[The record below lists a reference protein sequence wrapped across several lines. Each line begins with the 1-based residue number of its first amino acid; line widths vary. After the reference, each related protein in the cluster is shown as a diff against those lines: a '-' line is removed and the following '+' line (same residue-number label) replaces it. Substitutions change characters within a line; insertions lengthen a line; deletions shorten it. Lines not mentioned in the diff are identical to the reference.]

1 MALAPFTRPRSSV
14 DGKFFRLG
22 GTRFYV
28 KGAAYGPL
36 APPAGSEAPG
46 LASPEQTGRDF
57 ALIRELGANLI
68 RVYYAPP
75 QWFLDLAEANEL
87 KVLVNIPWNQQTCFL
102 DSARQRAEA
111 VQAVRHAVAGC
122 AGHPAVFAFSVANE
136 IPPDIVRWSGARAV
150 AEFINLLIAEAKGV
164 DSECLCT
171 YTNYPP
177 TEFLQPQSADFACFN
192 VYLHHRLALH
202 GYLARLQML
211 AGPKPLLLGE
221 FGLDSLRE
229 GEANKCTCLEWQI
242 EEAFRGGLAG
252 AIVFAFTDD
261 WWRAGQPV
269 QNWAMGLTTRE
280 RQPKDSFRSVQRM
293 FQAAPHFPLS
303 RFPKVSV
310 VVACYNGER
319 TLRACLDSLYRLN
332 YPDYEVI
339 LVDDG
344 STDGT
349 ARIAEA
355 YPKLRCFRHETN
367 LGLSIARNTGIA
379 AAAGEI
385 VAFTDCDCRADEDW
399 LYYLVG
405 DLVESDFAGI
415 GGPNL
420 LPPEDSPVAAVVM
433 ASPGGPAHVML
444 TDRQA
449 EHIPGCNMAF
459 YKRALNEIGGFDPI
473 FRKAGDDVDL
483 CWRLEQADYKIGFSP
498 SAFVWHYRRPT
509 IKEYLK
515 QQYGYGGAEALLV
528 RKHPE
533 GFNTLGGSVWR
544 GRIYTTP
551 KFAVLLRPPIIY
563 RGPFGSAGFQF
574 LYTPAPAV
582 TLTLCTN
589 LEYHAFVTL
598 PLWVLS
604 AVSLYMLPLAS
615 VSLLLSVGV
624 CAAAA
629 AQATL
634 PRNRV
639 RRWSRPLVAMLFFLQ
654 AHRARLGT
662 LPVPAD
668 LAAPAPRRPA
678 DAPVGEPPRQRPG
691 AGRGP
696 VLGRAED
703 QPAGLCGRVS
713 RTARAAGLA
722 LPGGHRLERIRRRGI
737 YNTRWSKIA
746 AHHRGPEYPGGKRLI
761 ACRLRPRWSLKAKL
775 SFWLL
780 SGLELVLLGLLTTR
794 LPWLWLLLLTL
805 PLFAW
810 FLGREQ
816 RDLQSLIGDP
826 AGPIGGGM
834 EAQRGLA
841 TGGPEPARGGAAPAA
856 PDHTTAAKPPPPA
869 AAPGA
874 DAAPPARPVDAAS
887 GGRPLGADPV
897 SADRPAPRT

>member
-87 KVLVNIPWNQQTCFL
+87 KVLVDIPWNQQTCFL

-150 AEFINLLIAEAKGV
+150 AEFIDLLIAEAKGV

-654 AHRARLGT
+654 PIVRGWARYQYRLTLRPLPPAARQTLQSVNLRDSGQGLGE
-662 LPVPAD
+662 VQYWAEQRID
-668 LAAPAPRRPA
+668 RLAF
-678 DAPVGEPPRQRPG
+678 V
-691 AGRGP
+691 
-696 VLGRAED
+696 
-703 QPAGLCGRVS
+703 
-713 RTARAAGLA
+713 AAL
-722 LPGGHRLERIRRRGI
+722 LERLERQGWPCRADIGWSEYDVEI
-737 YNTRWSKIA
+737 YNTRWSKLQLTTVA
-746 AHHRGPEYPGGKRLI
+746 QEFPGGKQLI

-816 RDLQSLIGDP
+816 RDLQSLIVILLDQLAGEWKLSKVSQP
-826 AGPIGGGM
+826 AAPSP
-834 EAQRGLA
+834 L
-841 TGGPEPARGGAAPAA
+841 GAAPAPAA

-897 SADRPAPRT
+897 SADRAAPRT